1 VQVAIIGLGLVG
13 GSIGL
18 ALKGSTQPRC
28 EVVGYVRRPEVAPT
42 VLSLG
47 LVDKVETSV
56 EDAVKQAEI
65 IVIATPVLSVKEILS
80 QIADHLPHGC
90 VVTDTASTK
99 LDVMRWAEDLLPP
112 RVDFI
117 GGHPMAGK
125 ETHGIQAAEASLF
138 QGCIYC
144 LTPAKKASTQAI
156 DKVVKMV
163 EQLGAMPLFIDA
175 EEHDYLVA
183 GISHLPMLLS
193 AALVSATTKEPSWDK
208 MSQLAA
214 SGYRDVTRLASG
226 NPEVNADICLT
237 NTAAILHWVDRFG
250 SQLETYRRLVTMGD
264 KRLEEALAEASKARE
279 EWLSRTR

>member
-18 ALKGSTQPRC
+18 ALKRSGQPGC

-42 VLSLG
+42 ALRLG

-56 EDAVKQAEI
+56 EDAVREAEI
-65 IVIATPVLSVKEILS
+65 IVIATPVLTVKEILS

-99 LDVMRWAEDLLPP
+99 LDVMLWAEDLIPA
-112 RVDFI
+112 RADFI

-144 LTPAKKASTQAI
+144 LTPANKASTRGI

-163 EQLGAMPLFIDA
+163 EQLGATPLFIDA

-208 MSQLAA
+208 MSKLAA

-226 NPEVNADICLT
+226 NPEVNAHICLT

-250 SQLETYRRLVTMGD
+250 SELETYRRLVTMGD
-264 KRLEEALAEASKARE
+264 KRLEEALAKASKARD
-279 EWLSRTR
+279 EWLSRTQ

>member
-18 ALKGSTQPRC
+18 ALKASGQTGY

-42 VLSLG
+42 ALSLG
-47 LVDKVETSV
+47 MVDRVETSV
-56 EDAVKQAEI
+56 EEAVKEAEI

-80 QIADHLPHGC
+80 RIADCLPRGC
-90 VVTDTASTK
+90 VVTDAASTK
-99 LDVMRWAEDLLPP
+99 LEVMRWAEDLLPP
-112 RVDFI
+112 TADFI

-125 ETHGIQAAEASLF
+125 EAHGILAAEASLL

-144 LTPAKKASTQAI
+144 LTPTKKASTEAI
-156 DKVVKMV
+156 EKVVKMV
-163 EQLGAMPLFIDA
+163 EQVGATPLFIDA

-183 GISHLPMLLS
+183 GVSHLPMLLS
-193 AALVSATTKEPSWDK
+193 AALVSATTGEASWDK
-208 MSQLAA
+208 MSKLAA

-237 NTAAILHWVDRFG
+237 NRTAILHWVDRFG
-250 SQLETYRRLVTMGD
+250 TELEMYRRLVTTGD
-264 KRLEEALAEASKARE
+264 KRLEEALAEASKARK